1 MNKTLIFIAFAG
13 LSLSACKKE
22 VAFEVPQVEDF
33 TGKYTVSGTVET
45 TTPTKTSTAFSMS
58 SGVDSAS
65 SSTCELIPNYS
76 SHQGYRYT
84 SSLLRENLRV
94 RWFEA
99 LFFAGTTTP
108 SEPINQWTVAEL
120 DSIFKVG
127 KKLPF
132 GKNFGQVQIV
142 FTDILSTPF
151 TRLYESVEANNTGNF
166 VLIEQV
172 EDASASF
179 DGTSL
184 ASPWAKI
191 VTFSFS
197 CQMRV
202 SGEPTYDMIELKDCR
217 ATMLLK
223 PYVK

>member
-1 MNKTLIFIAFAG
+1 MNKALIFIAFAG
-13 LSLSACKKE
+13 LFVSACKKE
-22 VAFEVPQVEDF
+22 IAFEVPQVEDF
-33 TGKYTVSGTVET
+33 TGKYSVSGTVET

-65 SSTCELIPNYS
+65 GSTCELIPNYS
-76 SHQGYRYT
+76 SHQGYRYA
-84 SSLLRENLRV
+84 SSLLQENLRI
-94 RWFEA
+94 RRFEP
-99 LFFAGTTTP
+99 LFFAGT
-108 SEPINQWTVAEL
+108 SNLGQSINQWTVAEL

-132 GKNFGQVQIV
+132 GKDFGQVEV
-142 FTDILSTPF
+142 EFVDILSTPF
-151 TRLYESVEANNTGNF
+151 TRVYESAETNNAGNF

-172 EDASASF
+172 EDVSASF

-191 VTFSFS
+191 ITFSFS
-197 CQMRV
+197 CRMRV

-217 ATMLLK
+217 ATMLIK